1 MSKIHHLYPNWLP
14 KSALAHKL
22 GVSERTIYARW
33 KRGELLRQEVEGE
46 ILWAEIPEEGRKE
59 AEEASSFLSPHA
71 GSEVVEGRGSSS
83 SSAFKKEPLEAKW
96 VLLLEQKNSSLVQLE
111 KEKSALQ
118 IELTRSQGALEQACR
133 ERDVLQRQNEALL
146 RALEQRTLVQGLLL
160 WLKGFWTRFTRP

>member
-1 MSKIHHLYPNWLP
+1 MSKIHHLYPNWLS

-33 KRGELLRQEVEGE
+33 KRGELLRQEIDGE

-59 AEEASSFLSPHA
+59 AEEGPSFSSIHEGPEA
-71 GSEVVEGRGSSS
+71 EEGRGSWA
-83 SSAFKKEPLEAKW
+83 SSAPKKEPLEAKW

-118 IELTRSQGALEQACR
+118 IELTRSQGALVQARR
-133 ERDVLQRQNEALL
+133 ERDALQRQNEALL
-146 RALEQRTLVQGLLL
+146 RALEQRTLLQGLLL
-160 WLKGFWTRFTRP
+160 WLKSSWARFKRP